1 MEQDKTDGLLPVM
14 QFEDVA
20 PQQQAPG
27 EGDVEIYIGK
37 STLNF
42 TEPEPQGAY
51 RALQP
56 DGELTWTVK
65 WYVRELK
72 DPQLM
77 QAGNRALVKLA
88 GQLVRERL

>member
-1 MEQDKTDGLLPVM
+1 M
-14 QFEDVA
+14 
-20 PQQQAPG
+20 
-27 EGDVEIYIGK
+27 EIYIGK

-77 QAGNRALVKLA
+77 QAGNPALVKLA
-88 GQLVRERL
+88 LQLVRERL